1 MKFVELATFDS
12 RLEAETIGH
21 ALDQYD
27 IPFLVQSAGVGMFG
41 MGMVGKSPGAAELL
55 CRAHRGGRGAAGQQR
70 LKAAS
75 GGCRRG
81 RRRTQ
86 VSQPLSIASASG
98 SSWRPVLNARSP
110 WIVSL
115 PSQSPK

>member
-41 MGMVGKSPGAAELL
+41 MGMMGEIAGAGEAL
-55 CRAHRGGRGAAGQQR
+55 RAGQP
-70 LKAAS
+70 A
-75 GGCRRG
+75 
-81 RRRTQ
+81 
-86 VSQPLSIASASG
+86 
-98 SSWRPVLNARSP
+98 
-110 WIVSL
+110 
-115 PSQSPK
+115 

>member
-41 MGMVGKSPGAAELL
+41 MGMMGKSPVPVSLCVPDNRLDEVRELL
-55 CRAHRGGRGAAGQQR
+55 TCVAVPVEEGEEPDGG
-70 LKAAS
+70 
-75 GGCRRG
+75 
-81 RRRTQ
+81 
-86 VSQPLSIASASG
+86 
-98 SSWRPVLNARSP
+98 
-110 WIVSL
+110 
-115 PSQSPK
+115 

>member
-41 MGMVGKSPGAAELL
+41 MGMMGKSPVPVKLCVPDNRLDEVKELLSCFAEPLGEGAA
-55 CRAHRGGRGAAGQQR
+55 
-70 LKAAS
+70 
-75 GGCRRG
+75 
-81 RRRTQ
+81 
-86 VSQPLSIASASG
+86 QPDDG
-98 SSWRPVLNARSP
+98 
-110 WIVSL
+110 
-115 PSQSPK
+115 